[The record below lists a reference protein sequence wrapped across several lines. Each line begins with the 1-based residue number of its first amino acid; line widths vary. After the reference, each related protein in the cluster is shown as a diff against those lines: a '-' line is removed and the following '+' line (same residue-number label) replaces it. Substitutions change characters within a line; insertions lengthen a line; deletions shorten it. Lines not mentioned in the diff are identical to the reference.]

1 MAYQRGSLKKVR
13 TKKGW
18 IWVLRYRIKGAEQT
32 PLAVGLVSHFPTE
45 DDANAE
51 VDRLGLRVYTPELY
65 EQKCQS
71 VYQHV
76 FDSYQEQ
83 NKSLYVN

>member
-1 MAYQRGSLKKVR
+1 MGHADTRM
-13 TKKGW
+13 
-18 IWVLRYRIKGAEQT
+18 AEQYYIHVAELT
-32 PLAVGLVSHFPTE
+32 APLKAAMEQAVGLTPQNRQLLLDETVLDHLP
-45 DDANAE
+45 
-51 VDRLGLRVYTPELY
+51 RVYTPELY
-65 EQKCQS
+65 EQKCQT